1 MHKNNF
7 SSAIDPLAEAIPMVK
22 DKKRRARL
30 TYILGQLY
38 LKTGKYEMAYQA
50 FEKVESLKPSY
61 EMTFNATL
69 NKYSASIAT
78 NKLSDDDLNSRLNKM
93 LKDLKNEEY
102 KDQIYF
108 MLADIN
114 LRNNDITGA
123 IKTYKPVFRLVEK
136 DRPPKPKAI

>member
-1 MHKNNF
+1 
-7 SSAIDPLAEAIPMVK
+7 
-22 DKKRRARL
+22 
-30 TYILGQLY
+30 
-38 LKTGKYEMAYQA
+38 
-50 FEKVESLKPSY
+50 
-61 EMTFNATL
+61 MTFNATL

-123 IKTYKPVFRLVEK
+123 IKNLQTGIQVSRKGPL
-136 DRPPKPKAI
+136 PKPKAI